1 MRLTNEITI
10 ISEVLQLN
18 ELDLSKKMEVS
29 LETINNWKFGRKGI
43 GLTNLEKSL

>member
-18 ELDLSKKMEVS
+18 ELDLSKKMGVS
-29 LETINNWKFGRKGI
+29 LETINNLKFGRKGI